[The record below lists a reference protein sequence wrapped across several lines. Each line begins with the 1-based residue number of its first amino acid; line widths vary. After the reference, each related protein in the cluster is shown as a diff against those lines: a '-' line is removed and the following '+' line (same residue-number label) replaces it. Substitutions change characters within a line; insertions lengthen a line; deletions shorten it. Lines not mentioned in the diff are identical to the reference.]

1 MFHVQVQRPAC
12 HLRLLFQSAVVS
24 RRLRANATLGDVAR
38 VLDDLAGH
46 EYGPPVD
53 IQLQLKN
60 I

>member
-1 MFHVQVQRPAC
+1 MFHVQVQRPDC
-12 HLRLLFQSAVVS
+12 HVRLLFKSAAVS
-24 RRLRANATLGDVAR
+24 RRLGADATLEDVAR

-46 EYGPPVD
+46 EYGAPVG